1 MVRRPPFEEANY
13 PPPPGRTTAQWI
25 VLAIVIA
32 GLAVAAA
39 FSYNYWWGCV
49 DWGWVNFCGSVRKP

>member
-13 PPPPGRTTAQWI
+13 HATWQDHAQWI

-39 FSYNYWWGCV
+39 FSYNYWWVVPTGVGQLLRLRC
-49 DWGWVNFCGSVRKP
+49 KP